1 VTWTSPSLLR
11 PGGRSS
17 TGTAQVRRPL
27 ERMRAKRTRR
37 GQAPFISADQSTT
50 APTEIGLGADV
61 TVTVSCRSSSNYCP
75 YRLIM
80 VNVHEEWGSNVEESE
95 FENGRDAN
103 VNGAGRLVPLDVE
116 GQRVY
121 VWAQE
126 LPQTAGAADRPE
138 DEVAWRPPT
147 LEQALDG
154 LMGVT
159 RAMAVRLKQSD
170 AEKVSVEFAC
180 EFALESGSFVAVI
193 GKASGRSTFKVALE
207 WTKPAG

>member
-1 VTWTSPSLLR
+1 
-11 PGGRSS
+11 
-17 TGTAQVRRPL
+17 
-27 ERMRAKRTRR
+27 M
-37 GQAPFISADQSTT
+37 
-50 APTEIGLGADV
+50 
-61 TVTVSCRSSSNYCP
+61 
-75 YRLIM
+75 
-80 VNVHEEWGSNVEESE
+80 EESE
-95 FENGRDAN
+95 IENGRDTN

-126 LPQTAGAADRPE
+126 LPQTAGAAERPE
-138 DEVAWRPPT
+138 NEIAWRPPT

-170 AEKVSVEFAC
+170 AEKVYVEFAC

-193 GKASGRSTFKVALE
+193 GKASGKSAFKVGLE
-207 WTKPAG
+207 WTKPAA